1 MDDGLYVNSV
11 WYSCKIK
18 KMKYIKIKTCDDCPH
33 SDHTGAFT
41 KGGAKPCC
49 NHDEVVR
56 TKGNDCF
63 NRVIEYKTDYDRVPP
78 ARVPKRIPEWCPLP
92 DLQNKKDD

>member
-1 MDDGLYVNSV
+1 
-11 WYSCKIK
+11 
-18 KMKYIKIKTCDDCPH
+18 MKYIEVKSCNDCPH

-63 NRVIEYKTDYDRVPP
+63 ERVIPYKTDYDRKPP
-78 ARVPKRIPEWCPLP
+78 ARIPKKIPLGCQLP
-92 DLQNKKDD
+92 DLQNKKKEN

>member
-18 KMKYIKIKTCDDCPH
+18 KMKYIEVKTCYDCPH

-41 KGGAKPCC
+41 KGGSKPCC
-49 NHDEVVR
+49 NHDEIVR

-63 NRVIEYKTDYDRVPP
+63 DRVIPYKTDYDRMIP
-78 ARVPKRIPEWCPLP
+78 ARIPKKIPEWCPLP
-92 DLQNKKDD
+92 DLQNK